1 VPDQYYSDIEQKLFL
16 MRQVRRLRRSLLI
29 TTDQYSQRGI
39 QDEISA
45 LNIWFATIK
54 IESGQI
60 S

>member
-1 VPDQYYSDIEQKLFL
+1 VPDQYDSGIEQKLYL

-29 TTDQYSQRGI
+29 TTDQYSRRGI

-45 LNIWFATIK
+45 LNIWLATIK

>member
-1 VPDQYYSDIEQKLFL
+1 MPDQYYSDIEQKLFL

-29 TTDQYSQRGI
+29 TTDQYSRRGI

-45 LNIWFATIK
+45 LNIWLATIK

>member
-29 TTDQYSQRGI
+29 TTDQYSRRGI

-45 LNIWFATIK
+45 LNIWLATIK